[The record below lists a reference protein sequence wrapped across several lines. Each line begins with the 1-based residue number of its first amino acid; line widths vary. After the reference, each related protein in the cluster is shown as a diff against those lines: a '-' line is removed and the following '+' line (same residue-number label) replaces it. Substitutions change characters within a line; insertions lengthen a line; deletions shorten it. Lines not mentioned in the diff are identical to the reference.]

1 MAIAPNGMVN
11 EHLSA
16 TQLGLKGIP
25 TFAESLQVARDLYIL
40 EYTGGRLHIPTIST
54 LESVGLIKQAKKKGL
69 KVSCSV
75 SINNLSLT
83 DSVLESF
90 DTNYKLMPPLRTPQ
104 DIKALKK
111 GLTDGTIDMVTSD
124 HNPIDIEN
132 KKIEFDVAF

>member
-1 MAIAPNGMVN
+1 MVN

-16 TQLGLKGIP
+16 TLLGLKGIP
-25 TFAESLQVARDLYIL
+25 SLAESLQVARDLYIL

-90 DTNYKLMPPLRTPQ
+90 DTNYKLMPPLRTSQ
-104 DIKALKK
+104 DIKALKND
-111 GLTDGTIDMVTSD
+111 LQM
-124 HNPIDIEN
+124 
-132 KKIEFDVAF
+132 AL